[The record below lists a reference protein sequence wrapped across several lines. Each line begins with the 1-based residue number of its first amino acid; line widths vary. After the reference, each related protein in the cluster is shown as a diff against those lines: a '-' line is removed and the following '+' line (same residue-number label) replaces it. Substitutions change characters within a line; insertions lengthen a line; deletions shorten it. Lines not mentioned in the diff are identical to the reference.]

1 MLFTAKNPLTTVIFL
16 TIKSSFNDSKK
27 KNDNHIATNFGKLT
41 VIYSAGCII

>member
-27 KNDNHIATNFGKLT
+27 NDNHIATNFGKLT